1 MIKAKWL
8 ITMSLTIILSSSSF
22 FYAPYLT
29 QLIEANEETGNQLTF
44 AVQQGIPAA
53 LKRSIKQHDVGS
65 NKWLNIA
72 YKLADHDFEIANQLA
87 TYLAEAGQVTEA
99 EKIWKNAVI
108 HIFSQD
114 KLHIDAEIVVGDY
127 ANFLYQQAQ
136 FQASQT
142 VINTLRHKY
151 GNLSELTA
159 ELSLKNALALGDKN
173 LIEGAIADIVAF
185 APEGEVAS
193 NLIFFGI
200 AEASPTLMAPSSKLN
215 TSPQTQTKS
224 GNSCHYSITLMA
236 SYYEDLAQWQGIVAE
251 YRQADMANY
260 LCVDA
265 IRYIPPQALD
275 CQALAEQPILCNEL
289 AMENDVSSIG
299 SDYLAIMLPEGKAN
313 VYYGIM
319 HLDRGDDTNVFM
331 HEAAHLLGFIDEYA
345 LRESHQLCQSTG
357 NLGFNVANID
367 VAEIKNIDGKRVLP
381 ISIVK
386 TLPWFSLFTDANAIR
401 ASVIEKNG
409 DEYWP
414 MDVAFGNSEAGIFL
428 SETCQ
433 RQSELVS
440 VKPFSKRNKMRNHN
454 LEMPNAF
461 YSLFSASPEQFSR
474 PSFHYNLARA
484 HYLEG
489 NINAAKRWLESS
501 ARSVKNEE
509 KQFKILTGG
518 F

>member
-29 QLIEANEETGNQLTF
+29 QLVEADEETDSQLTF

-65 NKWLNIA
+65 NKWLTLA
-72 YKLADHDFEIANQLA
+72 YDLADHDIEIANDLA
-87 TYLAEAGQVTEA
+87 TYLTETGKVTDA
-99 EKIWKNAVI
+99 EKIWKDAVT

-114 KLHIDAEIVVGDY
+114 KLHIDAGIVVGDY
-127 ANFLYQQAQ
+127 ANFLYRQNR

-142 VINTLRHKY
+142 VINTLRLKY
-151 GNLSELTA
+151 GNLSERTA
-159 ELSLKNALALGDKN
+159 ELSLKNALALGDKK
-173 LIEGAIADIVAF
+173 LIEGATADIVAF
-185 APEGEVAS
+185 ASSGEVAS
-193 NLIFFGI
+193 NLVLFGI
-200 AEASPTLMAPSSKLN
+200 AEANQQARPNSSLKFYSN
-215 TSPQTQTKS
+215 KQITN

-236 SYYEDLAQWQGIVAE
+236 SYYEDLAQWQDIVSE
-251 YRQADMANY
+251 YLQDDMANY

-275 CQALAEQPILCNEL
+275 CQASAEQPILCNEL
-289 AMENDVSSIG
+289 AMESYVKAIG
-299 SDYLAIMLPEGKAN
+299 SDYLALLLPEGKAN

-319 HLDRGDDTNVFM
+319 HLDRGDDANVFM
-331 HEAAHLLGFIDEYA
+331 HEAAHFLGFIDEYA

-367 VAEIKNIDGKRVLP
+367 VAEIKHFDGQRMLP
-381 ISIVK
+381 ASIVK
-386 TLPWFSLFTDANAIR
+386 TLPWFSLLTEENVVEANL
-401 ASVIEKNG
+401 IETNG
-409 DEYWP
+409 DAYWP
-414 MDVAFGNSEAGIFL
+414 IEVVLDNSGAGIFL

-433 RQSELVS
+433 RQSDLVS
-440 VKPFSKRNKMRNHN
+440 VKPFSTRNKMRNHN
-454 LEMPNAF
+454 LEMPDAF
-461 YSLFSASPEQFSR
+461 YSLFSASPEQYSR
-474 PSFHYNLARA
+474 PSFHYNFARA

-489 NINAAKRWLESS
+489 NIKAAKRLLESS
-501 ARSVKNEE
+501 ARLVKNDE
-509 KQFKILTGG
+509 KQYKILTGG